1 MPPTIEGHWVSTG
14 CEVRSGPEFI
24 TRSYRFYHNNTFKAY
39 QFYYGGNRCTNP
51 IYTLVVRGK
60 VRLRQAS
67 WIIRG
72 GTEADYQLHN
82 IQIICHNEAVA
93 GSLSQLVNRT
103 CSGFIPEDKPWEQN
117 VSYDIWREEN
127 GYECIR
133 ALNFAMHELQL
144 IRVEKQYL
152 HHNLDHLVE
161 ELFLGD
167 IHTDPAQRMYYRPS
181 SYQPP
186 LQNAKPITQCL
197 HNSLLPVA
205 DKQTALLTMVGIKF
219 FFLYTCYAS
228 KEHFILQVYGEQ
240 RGGDKQPTFYSS

>member
-1 MPPTIEGHWVSTG
+1 MTDTLISYSTKCLIFVYLQFG
-14 CEVRSGPEFI
+14 NSCEVRSGPEFI
-24 TRSYRFYHNNTFKAY
+24 TRSYKFYNNNTFKAY
-39 QFYYGGNRCTNP
+39 QFYYGGNHCTNP
-51 IYTLVVRGK
+51 IYTLVIRGK

-82 IQIICHNEAVA
+82 IQIICHSESVA
-93 GSLSQLVNRT
+93 ERLSQLVNST
-103 CSGFIPEDKPWEQN
+103 CPGFVPEDKPWEQN
-117 VSYDIWREEN
+117 VSYDLWREEN
-127 GYECIR
+127 GYECTR

-167 IHTDPAQRMYYRPS
+167 IHTDPSQRMYYRPS

-186 LQNAKPITQCL
+186 LQNAKVCEQLTFQSLDTQIIHL
-197 HNSLLPVA
+197 
-205 DKQTALLTMVGIKF
+205 
-219 FFLYTCYAS
+219 
-228 KEHFILQVYGEQ
+228 
-240 RGGDKQPTFYSS
+240 